1 MSAVAVC
8 GCNFDCMCVYFFG
21 TAVASTSALFARC
34 LLFILSLRSR
44 VPPRIVSSKPV
55 RADVQVVS
63 GSGLSST
70 PYFFF
75 V

>member
-34 LLFILSLRSR
+34 LLFILSFA
-44 VPPRIVSSKPV
+44 VP
-55 RADVQVVS
+55 RAS
-63 GSGLSST
+63 ANCL
-70 PYFFF
+70 
-75 V
+75 